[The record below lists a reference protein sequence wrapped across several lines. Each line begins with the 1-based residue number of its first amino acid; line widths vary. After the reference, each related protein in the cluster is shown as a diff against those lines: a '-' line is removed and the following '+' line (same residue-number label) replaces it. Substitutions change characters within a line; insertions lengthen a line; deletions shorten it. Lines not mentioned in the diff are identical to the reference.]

1 MRSHNGDSLLMAA
14 ICMRRAGHCGTIAQ
28 ALESSSRSNAPGL
41 LVGVARVGEEKSSL
55 NRPCTPET
63 SGRLSAAGVT
73 SVKVV
78 EKRVS
83 EEVAKGQAAMGG
95 ILAGSAS
102 ISGGVSSTMPSIC
115 M

>member
-1 MRSHNGDSLLMAA
+1 MIPMPNSAA
-14 ICMRRAGHCGTIAQ
+14 IKERQ
-28 ALESSSRSNAPGL
+28 L
-41 LVGVARVGEEKSSL
+41 LIDNDSPL
-55 NRPCTPET
+55 PW
-63 SGRLSAAGVT
+63 GVT

-95 ILAGSAS
+95 SLAGSAS
-102 ISGGVSSTMPSIC
+102 ISGGVISAIPSIC

>member
-1 MRSHNGDSLLMAA
+1 LFWRRYVGTSNSNTAITATSWWWSLVHSPMLG
-14 ICMRRAGHCGTIAQ
+14 IQRPIGAGSAVSADIT
-28 ALESSSRSNAPGL
+28 
-41 LVGVARVGEEKSSL
+41 
-55 NRPCTPET
+55 RP
-63 SGRLSAAGVT
+63 SIGVT

-95 ILAGSAS
+95 SLAGSAS
-102 ISGGVSSTMPSIC
+102 ISGGVISAIPSIC